1 MHELSVVMNIIDIA
15 TEQVQQAHARKV
27 DSIELEIGTLAGI
40 EMDALEFSWSAAVQ
54 NTVLSD
60 AERIVDRVQAVAR
73 CGNCGLEFRVTE
85 PFQPCPI
92 CNNVLLEYLR
102 GKELRVKSLVVS

>member
-1 MHELSVVMNIIDIA
+1 MHELSIVMNIIDIA

-27 DSIELEIGTLAGI
+27 DSIELEIGTMAGV
-40 EMDALEFSWSAAVQ
+40 EMDALDFSWSAAVR

-60 AERIVDRVQAVAR
+60 AERVVDRVPAIAR
-73 CGNCGLEFRVTE
+73 CGNCGLEFRVSE
-85 PFQPCPI
+85 PFMPCPA
-92 CNNVLLEYLR
+92 CDNVLVEYLQ